1 MMSCISLNLITAVLL
16 PLGGAAVDGWNFY
29 QISQPQ
35 RIYITEGPGCRA
47 TARVCG
53 PSWRS
58 KYGLKKEKKKANE
71 S

>member
-1 MMSCISLNLITAVLL
+1 MMSCVTLNLITAVLL

-35 RIYITEGPGCRA
+35 RIYITEGPGWRA
-47 TARVCG
+47 HDARVWV

-58 KYGLKKEKKKANE
+58 EYGSQKKSPSPHE
-71 S
+71 

>member
-1 MMSCISLNLITAVLL
+1 M
-16 PLGGAAVDGWNFY
+16 DGWNFY

-47 TARVCG
+47 TARVCV

-58 KYGLKKEKKKANE
+58 KYGLKKEKKK
-71 S
+71 SKRKLISSLPR